1 MSLIDRGD
9 YSIYGVKKVKSVS
22 SFIKMHALKSAKS
35 RSVIM
40 KADSTTLLNFIKDNQ
55 KNQFVIPIYQR
66 LYSWEK
72 EQCKE
77 LWDDIIKIGGDDKMD
92 GHFIGSILYMLDS
105 ITHSNNTLLIIDG
118 QQRLTTIT
126 LLLTALRDHLNDED
140 EFLKKFSYQ
149 KIENDYLINSDKDG
163 DKKFRL
169 ILSESD
175 KDTLL
180 YLIDKD
186 RRKPSE
192 LSSKIVENFKLFEEW
207 VSKNTN
213 KLETIFK
220 GLDKLMI
227 VEIALEKGKDDP
239 QLIFESMNSKGI
251 ELTQTDLIR
260 NYIVMETEIE
270 KQEGFYNKYWGAMEE
285 EFKQNKKWFDR
296 FVRHYLTIK
305 TREIPNVNKV
315 YAALK
320 DYWQKEGIGIEDL
333 LKDLQKYCGYFCQ
346 IVFKKEAD
354 KDLNKALGFLVDLE
368 MDVIYPLLLELYSDY
383 KGGVLS
389 KADFIPIIALIES
402 YICRRAVCGLGT
414 NSLNKVFPSF
424 TRYIQKDEYFKSLK
438 AHFGYLTEQQRFPNN
453 DEFKDRFIT
462 INFYKFQKNG
472 YFFERLENF
481 DTKEPVNTKGLTVEH
496 IMPQTLT
503 EDTEDT
509 EEWKRDLGENFQEIH
524 DKYLHTIGN
533 LTLTGYNPEYSNKSF
548 QEKQGMEKGFKDSP
562 LRLNQDLKDL
572 ESFGEEEIKKRAN
585 DLVDLALKIWT
596 YPKLDAETLEKY
608 KPKKDKKEKKVYDLS
623 SYKFGSH
630 SRELFDILSKKIKA
644 LDERIT
650 ENFNQDYI
658 SYKFGKN
665 FVDIVVQSKDLKLYL
680 NMKFN
685 ELQDEKNLARDM
697 TNKGHLGNGNIE
709 VKLETKENI
718 PYCLG
723 LIKQALEKQ
732 MGGRNRQ

>member
-1 MSLIDRGD
+1 MS
-9 YSIYGVKKVKSVS
+9 
-22 SFIKMHALKSAKS
+22 
-35 RSVIM
+35 
-40 KADSTTLLNFIKDNQ
+40 
-55 KNQFVIPIYQR
+55 
-66 LYSWEK
+66 
-72 EQCKE
+72 
-77 LWDDIIKIGGDDKMD
+77 
-92 GHFIGSILYMLDS
+92 
-105 ITHSNNTLLIIDG
+105 
-118 QQRLTTIT
+118 
-126 LLLTALRDHLNDED
+126 DED
-140 EFLKKFSYQ
+140 EFLGKFSCQ
-149 KIENDYLINSDKDG
+149 KIQNRYLINSDKDG

-186 RRKPSE
+186 RRKPSDPS
-192 LSSKIVENFKLFEEW
+192 LKIVENFKLFEEW
-207 VSKNTN
+207 IRKNTD

-220 GLDKLMI
+220 GLEKLMI

-270 KQEGFYNKYWGAMEE
+270 KQEGFYNKYWRAMEE
-285 EFKQNKKWFDR
+285 EFKQNKKLFDR
-296 FVRHYLTIK
+296 FVRHYVTIK
-305 TREIPNVNKV
+305 TKIPNVNKV
-315 YAALK
+315 YVALK
-320 DYWQKEGIGIEDL
+320 DYRQKEGIGIEDL

-354 KDLNKALGFLVDLE
+354 KDLNKALDFLVDLE

-383 KGGVLS
+383 SDGVLS
-389 KADFIPIIALIES
+389 KDDFRRSIALIES
-402 YICRRAVCGLGT
+402 YICRRSVCGLGT

-424 TRYIQKDEYFKSLK
+424 TKHIQKDEYFKSLK
-438 AHFGYLTEQQRFPNN
+438 AHFGSLTEKQRFPNN
-453 DEFKDRFIT
+453 DEFKDCFIT
-462 INFYKFQKNG
+462 IDFYNFKKRNI
-472 YFFERLENF
+472 FFERLENF
-481 DTKEPVNTKGLTVEH
+481 GREERVSTHEYTTEH

-503 EDTEDT
+503 E
-509 EEWKRDLGENFQEIH
+509 EWERDLGENFQEIH

-533 LTLTGYNPEYSNKSF
+533 LTLTGYNTEYSNKSF
-548 QEKQGMEKGFKDSP
+548 QEKRDMEKGFKNSP
-562 LRLNQDLKDL
+562 LRLNQGLRGDL

-585 DLVDLALKIWT
+585 DLADLALKIWT
-596 YPKLDAETLEKY
+596 YPNLNAETLEKY

-630 SRELFDILSKKIKA
+630 SRELFDILSKEIKA

-658 SYKFGKN
+658 SYKFSKN
-665 FVDIVVQSKDLKLYL
+665 FVDIVVQTKDLKLYL

-697 TNKGHLGNGNIE
+697 TNKGHLGNGDIE

>member
-1 MSLIDRGD
+1 
-9 YSIYGVKKVKSVS
+9 
-22 SFIKMHALKSAKS
+22 
-35 RSVIM
+35 M
-40 KADSTTLLNFIKDNQ
+40 KADATTLLNFIKDNQ
-55 KNQFVIPIYQR
+55 KNQLVIPIYQR

-72 EQCKE
+72 EQCKQ

-92 GHFIGSILYMLDS
+92 GHFIGFILYVLDK
-105 ITHSNNTLLIIDG
+105 ITHSNNALLIVDG

-126 LLLTALRDHLNDED
+126 LLLTALRNHLSDEV
-140 EFLKKFSYQ
+140 KRK
-149 KIENDYLINSDKDG
+149 KIEDHYLINSDKDG

-180 YLIDKD
+180 SLIDKD

-192 LSSKIVENFKLFEEW
+192 SSLKIVENFKLFEEW
-207 VSKNTN
+207 VSNTD
-213 KLETIFK
+213 KLETIFE
-220 GLDKLMI
+220 GLEKLMI

-251 ELTQTDLIR
+251 ELAQTDLIR

-270 KQEGFYNKYWGAMEE
+270 KQEGFYNKYWRAMEE

-305 TREIPNVNKV
+305 TREIPNTNKV

-320 DYWQKEGIGIEDL
+320 DYRQKEGIGIEDL

-383 KGGVLS
+383 SDGVLS
-389 KADFIPIIALIES
+389 KDDFIPIIALIES

-424 TRYIQKDEYFKSLK
+424 TKHIQKDEYFESLK
-438 AHFGYLTEQQRFPNN
+438 AHFGYLTEKQRFPNN

-462 INFYKFQKNG
+462 IDFYKFKKRE

-481 DTKEPVNTKGLTVEH
+481 DREERVYTHEYTTEH
-496 IMPQTLT
+496 IMPQEL
-503 EDTEDT
+503 T
-509 EEWKRDLGENFQEIH
+509 EEWERDLGENFQEIH
-524 DKYLHTIGN
+524 NKYLHTIGN
-533 LTLTGYNPEYSNKSF
+533 LTLTGYNSEYSNKSF
-548 QEKQGMEKGFKDSP
+548 QEKQGMEKGFKNSP
-562 LRLNQDLKDL
+562 LRLNQGLRDL

-585 DLVDLALKIWT
+585 NLADLVLKIWT

-608 KPKKDKKEKKVYDLS
+608 KPKKEKKVYDLS
-623 SYKFGSH
+623 FYNFGSH
-630 SRELFDILSKKIKA
+630 SRELFDILSKEIKA
-644 LDERIT
+644 LDEKIV

-658 SYKFGKN
+658 SYKFSKN
-665 FVDIVVQSKDLKLYL
+665 FADIVVQTKDLKLYL

-697 TNKGHLGNGNIE
+697 TNKGHLGNGDIE

>member
-1 MSLIDRGD
+1 MEEE
-9 YSIYGVKKVKSVS
+9 
-22 SFIKMHALKSAKS
+22 ATAE
-35 RSVIM
+35 
-40 KADSTTLLNFIKDNQ
+40 ATTLLKFIEDNQ
-55 KNQFVIPIYQR
+55 KNQLVIPIYQR

-72 EQCKE
+72 EQCE
-77 LWDDIIKIGGDDKMD
+77 QLWDDIIKIGGNDKMD
-92 GHFIGSILYMLDS
+92 GHFIGSILYVLDGNK
-105 ITHSNNTLLIIDG
+105 HSGNPLLIIDG

-126 LLLTALRDHLNDED
+126 LLLIALRDHLNDEVKR
-140 EFLKKFSYQ
+140 EE
-149 KIENDYLINSDKDG
+149 IEKHYLINSGEKG

-175 KDTLL
+175 RDTLL
-180 YLIDKD
+180 SLIDKD

-192 LSSKIVENFKLFEEW
+192 PSSKIAENFKLFEEW
-207 VSKNTN
+207 IRKNTD

-220 GLDKLMI
+220 GLEKLTI
-227 VEIALEKGKDDP
+227 VWIALGKGKDDP

-251 ELTQTDLIR
+251 ELAQTDLIR

-270 KQEGFYNKYWGAMEE
+270 KQEGFYNKYWRAMEE
-285 EFKQNKKWFDR
+285 EFKQNKKLFDR

-305 TREIPNVNKV
+305 TREIPNINKV
-315 YAALK
+315 YVALK
-320 DYWQKEGIGIEDL
+320 DYRQKEGIGIEDL

-346 IVFKKEAD
+346 IVFKKEDD
-354 KDLNKALGFLVDLE
+354 KDLNTDLSFLVGLE

-383 KGGVLS
+383 SDKVLS
-389 KADFIPIIALIES
+389 RDDFRSSIALIES

-424 TRYIQKDEYFKSLK
+424 TKHIQKDEYFKSLK
-438 AHFGYLTEQQRFPNN
+438 VHFGSLTEKQRFPND
-453 DEFKDRFIT
+453 DEFKDLFIT
-462 INFYKFQKNG
+462 RDFYNFKKRE
-472 YFFERLENF
+472 YFFERLENVGR
-481 DTKEPVNTKGLTVEH
+481 KERVYTHEYTIEH
-496 IMPQTLT
+496 IMPKKL
-503 EDTEDT
+503 T
-509 EEWKRDLGENFQEIH
+509 EEWERDLGENFKEIH

-533 LTLTGYNPEYSNKSF
+533 LTLTGYNSEYSNKSF
-548 QEKQGMEKGFKDSP
+548 QEKQGMEKGFKNSP
-562 LRLNQDLKDL
+562 LRLNRGLRDL
-572 ESFGEEEIKKRAN
+572 ESLSFGEEEIKKRAK
-585 DLVDLALKIWT
+585 DLADWALKVWT

-608 KPKKDKKEKKVYDLS
+608 KPKKEKKVYDLS

-630 SRELFDILSKKIKA
+630 SRELFDILRKEIKA

-658 SYKFGKN
+658 SYKFSKN
-665 FVDIVVQSKDLKLYL
+665 FVDIVVQTKDLKLYL
-680 NMKFN
+680 NIKFN

>member
-1 MSLIDRGD
+1 
-9 YSIYGVKKVKSVS
+9 
-22 SFIKMHALKSAKS
+22 
-35 RSVIM
+35 M
-40 KADSTTLLNFIKDNQ
+40 KADETPLFMKADETPLLIFIKDNQ
-55 KNQFVIPIYQR
+55 KNQLVIPIYQR
-66 LYSWEK
+66 VYSWEK

-77 LWDDIIKIGGDDKMD
+77 LWDDIIKIGGDDKME
-92 GHFIGSILYMLDS
+92 GHFIGSILYVLDG
-105 ITHSNNTLLIIDG
+105 ITHSGNELLIIDG

-126 LLLTALRDHLNDED
+126 LLLTALRDHWSDKRKD
-140 EFLKKFSYQ
+140 
-149 KIENDYLINSDKDG
+149 IENHYLINSGKDG

-169 ILSESD
+169 ILSDSD

-180 YLIDKD
+180 SLIDKD

-192 LSSKIVENFKLFEEW
+192 PSSKIVENFKLFEEW
-207 VSKNTN
+207 IRKNTN

-220 GLDKLMI
+220 GLEKLMI
-227 VEIALEKGKDDP
+227 VYIGLKKEKYDP
-239 QLIFESMNSKGI
+239 QLIFESMNSKGV
-251 ELTQTDLIR
+251 ELVQTDLIR
-260 NYIVMETEIE
+260 NYVVMETEVE
-270 KQEGFYNKYWGAMEE
+270 KQEIFYKKYWRAMEE
-285 EFKQNKKWFDR
+285 DFKQSKRGDLFNK

-305 TREIPNVNKV
+305 TRETPNIKKV
-315 YAALK
+315 YVAFK
-320 DYWQKEGIGIEDL
+320 DYQQKEGIAIEDL

-354 KDLNKALGFLVDLE
+354 KDLNKALGFLVDLK
-368 MDVIYPLLLELYSDY
+368 MDVVYPLLLELYSDY
-383 KGGVLS
+383 SDGVLS
-389 KADFIPIIALIES
+389 KADFILIIALIES

-424 TRYIQKDEYFKSLK
+424 TKHIQKDEYFESLK
-438 AHFGYLTEQQRFPNN
+438 AHFGYLTEKQRFPNN
-453 DEFKDRFIT
+453 DEFKDCFIT
-462 INFYKFQKNG
+462 INFYNLKEKKK

-481 DTKEPVNTKGLTVEH
+481 DTKEPVNTKGLTIEH

-503 EDTEDT
+503 E
-509 EEWKRDLGENFQEIH
+509 EWERDLGENFQAIH

-533 LTLTGYNPEYSNKSF
+533 LTLTGYNSTYSNNSF
-548 QEKQGMEKGFKDSP
+548 QEKRDMEKGFKDSP
-562 LRLNQDLKDL
+562 LRLNQSLKNL
-572 ESFGEEEIKKRAN
+572 ESFSEEEIKKRAN
-585 DLVDLALKIWT
+585 DLADLALKIWT

-623 SYKFGSH
+623 SYNFGSH
-630 SRELFDILSKKIKA
+630 SRELFDILSKEIKA
-644 LDERIT
+644 LDEKIV

-665 FVDIVVQSKDLKLYL
+665 FVDIVVQNKDLKLYL

-697 TNKGHLGNGNIE
+697 TNKGHLGNGDIE

>member
-1 MSLIDRGD
+1 MEA
-9 YSIYGVKKVKSVS
+9 Y
-22 SFIKMHALKSAKS
+22 A
-35 RSVIM
+35 
-40 KADSTTLLNFIKDNQ
+40 TTLLNFIKDNQ
-55 KNQFVIPIYQR
+55 KNQLVILIYQR
-66 LYSWEK
+66 VYSWEK
-72 EQCKE
+72 EQCEE
-77 LWDDIIKIGGDDKMD
+77 LWDDIIKIGGNDKMN
-92 GHFIGSILYMLDS
+92 GHFIGSILYVLDG
-105 ITHSNNTLLIIDG
+105 ITHSDNALLIIDG

-126 LLLTALRDHLNDED
+126 LLLTALRDHLSDEVKRK
-140 EFLKKFSYQ
+140 E
-149 KIENDYLINSDKDG
+149 IEDHYLINSNRDG

-192 LSSKIVENFKLFEEW
+192 PSLKIVENFKLFEEW
-207 VSKNTN
+207 IRKNTN
-213 KLETIFK
+213 QLETIFK
-220 GLDKLMI
+220 GLEKLMI
-227 VEIALEKGKDDP
+227 VEIALKKGKDDP

-270 KQEGFYNKYWGAMEE
+270 KQESFYNKYWRAMEE
-285 EFKQNKKWFDR
+285 DFKQNKKWFDR

-305 TREIPNVNKV
+305 TRETPNINKV
-315 YAALK
+315 YVAFK
-320 DYWQKEGIGIEDL
+320 DYRQKERIGIEDL

-346 IVFKKEAD
+346 IVFKKEAN

-383 KGGVLS
+383 SDGVLS
-389 KADFIPIIALIES
+389 KDDFRSSIALIES
-402 YICRRAVCGLGT
+402 YVCRRKVCGLGT

-424 TRYIQKDEYFKSLK
+424 TKHIQKDEYFKSLE
-438 AHFGYLTEQQRFPNN
+438 AHFLLLKNNQRFPDD

-462 INFYKFQKNG
+462 IDFYKFKKRE

-481 DTKEPVNTKGLTVEH
+481 DREERVYTHEYTTEH

-503 EDTEDT
+503 E
-509 EEWKRDLGENFQEIH
+509 EWERDLGENFQEIH
-524 DKYLHTIGN
+524 NKYLHTIGN
-533 LTLTGYNPEYSNKSF
+533 LTLTGYNTEYGNKFF
-548 QEKQGMEKGFKDSP
+548 QKKRGMEKGFKDSP
-562 LRLNQDLKDL
+562 LRLNQSLRDL

-585 DLVDLALKIWT
+585 DLADLALKIWT

-608 KPKKDKKEKKVYDLS
+608 KPKKDKKEKKVYDLN

-630 SRELFDILSKKIKA
+630 SRELFDILSKEIKA
-644 LDERIT
+644 LDEKIV

-658 SYKFGKN
+658 SYKFDKN
-665 FVDIVVQSKDLKLYL
+665 FVDIVVQTKDLKLYL

-697 TNKGHLGNGNIE
+697 TNKGHLGNGSIE